1 MAKILIIEDNPTNMK
16 LTAMLL
22 ARVGHAVLQAVDA
35 EIGLALAL
43 TDHPDLILMD
53 LQLPGM
59 DGLAATTRLKQSPG
73 TADIPVVA
81 LTALAMKEDQAKAL
95 AAGCDAY
102 IAKPIQYQELYATIN
117 RLLAGKPEA
126 S

>member
-22 ARVGHAVLQAVDA
+22 ARVGYGVLQAVDA
-35 EIGLALAL
+35 ETGMALAVA
-43 TDHPDLILMD
+43 DQPDLILMD

-59 DGLAATTRLKQSPG
+59 DGLAATARLKQSPA
-73 TADIPVVA
+73 TAAIPIVA
-81 LTALAMKEDQAKAL
+81 LTALAMKEDQGKAL

-102 IAKPIQYQELYATIN
+102 IAKPIHYQELYVTIDT
-117 RLLAGKPEA
+117 LLAGKQA
-126 S
+126 

>member
-22 ARVGHAVLQAVDA
+22 ARVGHDVLQAIDA
-35 EIGLALAL
+35 ETGLALAL
-43 TDHPDLILMD
+43 TDHPALILMD

-59 DGLAATTRLKQSPG
+59 DGLAATTLLKHSPF
-73 TADIPVVA
+73 TASIPVVA

-95 AAGCDAY
+95 TAGCDAY
-102 IAKPIQYQELYATIN
+102 IAKPIQYQELYSTID
-117 RLLAGKPEA
+117 RLLGGKQT
-126 S
+126 

>member
-22 ARVGHAVLQAVDA
+22 ARVGHGVLQAVDA
-35 EIGLALAL
+35 ETGMALAL
-43 TDHPDLILMD
+43 TDHPALILMD

-59 DGLAATTRLKQSPG
+59 DGLAATTRLKQSPT

-81 LTALAMKEDQAKAL
+81 LTALAMKEDQAKAM

-102 IAKPIQYQELYATIN
+102 IAKPIKYQELYATIN
-117 RLLAGKPEA
+117 TLLAGKQA
-126 S
+126 

>member
-22 ARVGHAVLQAVDA
+22 ARVGHDVLKAIDA
-35 EIGLALAL
+35 ETGLALAL
-43 TDHPDLILMD
+43 TDHPALILMD

-59 DGLAATTRLKQSPG
+59 DGFAATTRLKHSPF
-73 TADIPVVA
+73 TASIPVVA

-95 AAGCDAY
+95 TAGCDAY
-102 IAKPIQYQELYATIN
+102 IAKPIQYQELHATVD
-117 RLLAGKPEA
+117 RLLGGKQT
-126 S
+126 

>member
-1 MAKILIIEDNPTNMK
+1 MANILIIEDNPTNMK

-35 EIGLALAL
+35 ETGLALAQS
-43 TDHPDLILMD
+43 DHPDLILMD

-59 DGLAATTRLKQSPG
+59 DGLAATTLLKQGPM

-81 LTALAMKEDQAKAL
+81 LTALAMKEDQAKAM

-102 IAKPIQYQELYATIN
+102 IAKPIQYQELYATID
-117 RLLAGKPEA
+117 RLLAAEQA
-126 S
+126 